1 MPSTFKSP
9 CTRFGPPSGPS
20 RAHSVPLLDQGRSG
34 TPDYHTQLGNTLIL
48 FYILNDS
55 CTVVLGHVVLLCSGT
70 DRTEDEPVSKTCK
83 DAVSCK
89 GMCAWLMLHDCFA
102 SKILLSGSAKLAER
116 CRARCNCLDCTLL
129 HHTHI
134 LALYY
139 ELHLLASIS
148 APYDPACVL
157 RDNLCVKHSETSL
170 LEDADISTAGQHTAV
185 CVMCLLEWLLQQ

>member
-9 CTRFGPPSGPS
+9 CTRFGPLSGPS

-83 DAVSCK
+83 DAGSCK
-89 GMCAWLMLHDCFA
+89 GMCAWLMLHDFSA

-116 CRARCNCLDCTLL
+116 CRARCN
-129 HHTHI
+129 
-134 LALYY
+134 
-139 ELHLLASIS
+139 
-148 APYDPACVL
+148 DPACVL
-157 RDNLCVKHSETSL
+157 HDNLCVKHSETSL